1 VIGRIKD
8 KLHDKHPRA
17 RDAEFL
23 AAADAAAH
31 NAMLLDKLCSR
42 YNKRSDVAPL
52 AAPPSIKAE
61 TSTTAM
67 AWFDSVVD
75 AEVKEFGTDVTM
87 LQAIASYIELVY
99 FSPPLCASGQG
110 SSIDALLLTRD
121 SKKGTLEV
129 KQTVEGKVSF
139 KLWGKVRIL
148 DAPANAPKILH
159 IGSVGDAQL
168 YLDGTKHGNP
178 MRSDCA
184 LGWALPLATSATHD
198 VVYTTVTIEI
208 GTVQGYGA
216 ELLVKIPTLEPTT
229 EQLADTLPAKL
240 TRAKTL
246 AKPGEAEQAQ
256 PKPAPKEKAK
266 PSKARFFTMH

>member
-1 VIGRIKD
+1 
-8 KLHDKHPRA
+8 
-17 RDAEFL
+17 
-23 AAADAAAH
+23 
-31 NAMLLDKLCSR
+31 MLLDKLCSR
-42 YNKRSDVAPL
+42 GNKRSDVAPL
-52 AAPPSIKAE
+52 AALPSIKAE

-75 AEVKEFGTDVTM
+75 AEVKEFGTNVAM
-87 LQAIASYIELVY
+87 LQAIASYIERVY

-148 DAPANAPKILH
+148 DAPANATKILH

-168 YLDGTKHGNP
+168 YLGGTKHGNP

-184 LGWALPLATSATHD
+184 LGWALPLATLPTHD
-198 VVYTTVTIEI
+198 VVYTTVTIEL
-208 GTVQGYGA
+208 GTGQGDGA
-216 ELLVKIPTLEPTT
+216 ELLV
-229 EQLADTLPAKL
+229 
-240 TRAKTL
+240 
-246 AKPGEAEQAQ
+246 
-256 PKPAPKEKAK
+256 
-266 PSKARFFTMH
+266 